1 MRRLL
6 LLILAS
12 STLLLSACGFHLRGQ
27 QDYAFK
33 RLYLATTQDP
43 LTARIKRL
51 VEGGSDT
58 VVVTQKDN
66 AEATLTV
73 SDSAGE
79 QTLTVNLSGTIQ
91 EYELRD
97 TFYYA
102 LVAADGTVLIPTSTL
117 TLNRS
122 MTYSD
127 NFFLAKSTEANLL
140 YDDMR
145 KDAADQIVR
154 RMSMV
159 RNLKTPI
166 PAINRG
172 GVLPTPPL

>member
-58 VVVTQKDN
+58 VIVTQQAN
-66 AEATLTV
+66 ADATL
-73 SDSAGE
+73 SLSESPGE
-79 QTLTVNLSGTIQ
+79 QTLTVNSAGSIQ
-91 EYELRD
+91 EYELAD

-102 LVAADGTVLIPTSTL
+102 LIAADGTVLIPRSSL

-127 NFFLAKSTEANLL
+127 SFFLAKSTEANLL

-154 RMSMV
+154 RMSVV

-166 PAINRG
+166 PAVNRG
-172 GVLPTPPL
+172 SVLPTPPL